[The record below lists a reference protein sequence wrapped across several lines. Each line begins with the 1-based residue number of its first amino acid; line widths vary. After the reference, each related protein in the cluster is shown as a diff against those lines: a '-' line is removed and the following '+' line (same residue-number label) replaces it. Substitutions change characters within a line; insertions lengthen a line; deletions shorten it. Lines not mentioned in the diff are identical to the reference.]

1 MDQDLHRWLNHL
13 RGERGCSEHTLRA
26 YGANLK
32 SLSDFLQKKDRSL
45 RIATLMD
52 LRAWLSME
60 RLGGKDRRRKPL
72 APATMARKVAAIR
85 SFYRWML
92 REKHIDTSPA
102 SRLQSPKVPKKTPRF
117 LDVPE
122 AALVVEKP
130 SQHGWYFARNRALL
144 ELIYAAGLRVSEAV
158 QLNIVD
164 VDVRNRLV
172 RVMGKGKKERIVP
185 FGPPAAEALTAW
197 LHMIHPEGAL
207 FLNRFG
213 NRLSTRSAWKIVRD
227 SGASNGITGLHPHA
241 LRHTCATH
249 LLGAGADLRA
259 IQEQLG
265 HSSLSTTQRYTH
277 VDAAHLMAVYRSAH
291 PRANKQTDD

>member
-1 MDQDLHRWLNHL
+1 MDQDLHSWLNHL

-26 YGANLK
+26 YRANLK

-45 RIATLMD
+45 RVATLLD
-52 LRAWLSME
+52 LRAWLSSE
-60 RLGGKDRRRKPL
+60 RLGEKHRRRKPL

-92 REKHIDTSPA
+92 REKHIHTSPA

-122 AALVVEKP
+122 AAVVVEQP
-130 SQHGWYFARNRALL
+130 TQHGWYFARNRAML
-144 ELIYAAGLRVSEAV
+144 ELIYAAGLRVSEAMR
-158 QLNIVD
+158 LDIDD

-172 RVMGKGKKERIVP
+172 RVTGKGRKERIVP
-185 FGPPAAEALTAW
+185 FGPPAANALTIW
-197 LHMIHPEGAL
+197 LRMIHSEGPL

-213 NRLSTRSAWKIVRD
+213 NRLSARSAWKIVRD
-227 SGASNGITGLHPHA
+227 SGVSNGITGLHPHA

-249 LLGAGADLRA
+249 LLGSGADLRT
-259 IQEQLG
+259 IQEQL
-265 HSSLSTTQRYTH
+265 
-277 VDAAHLMAVYRSAH
+277 
-291 PRANKQTDD
+291 